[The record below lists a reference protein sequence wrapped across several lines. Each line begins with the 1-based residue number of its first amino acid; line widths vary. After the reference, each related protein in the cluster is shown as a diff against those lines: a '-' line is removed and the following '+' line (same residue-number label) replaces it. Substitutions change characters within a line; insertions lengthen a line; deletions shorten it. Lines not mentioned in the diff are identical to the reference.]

1 MAQFSEADIN
11 AAKRRVLDMRNR
23 ASQYTG
29 ENTVHNINP
38 ENKAERQ
45 SEKQNKKTEEKISEE
60 KSNNES
66 NADTD
71 TDTEQEKSLFII
83 LALILI
89 LSREGADHKLIL
101 ALLYLLL

>member
-29 ENTVHNINP
+29 ENTVNVANP
-38 ENKAERQ
+38 ENKQE
-45 SEKQNKKTEEKISEE
+45 EPIKKETTKE
-60 KSNNES
+60 KSTDEG
-66 NADTD
+66 NADAD
-71 TDTEQEKSLFII
+71 PEQDKSLFII

>member
-29 ENTVHNINP
+29 ENTINDISF
-38 ENKAERQ
+38 ENN
-45 SEKQNKKTEEKISEE
+45 SEKQQKKAEEEMAEE
-60 KSNNES
+60 KSNNED
-66 NADTD
+66 NANSDS
-71 TDTEQEKSLFII
+71 DTEQDKSLFII